1 MRMTYFPSR
10 IKRITAFFLSST
22 IYLGLVVNM
31 FGQQPAAT
39 PEPPPK
45 PVLKA
50 SLHRGLENA
59 ASLNPFFQQL
69 DRVKRKINIEPLR
82 IAHFGDSH
90 VAADLLTAYIRRHF
104 QADFGNGG
112 DGLLIAKNPF
122 STPRR
127 GVEMGTSG
135 GWVVDGIGK
144 GAGNDG
150 AYGMAGISITAEKKD
165 ERIWV
170 EAMTNHFDVYVL
182 KSPGA
187 ATIDVSVDGASV
199 LAQPVSLN
207 SAQTSVEVIP
217 YDTPMVGRHRLE
229 VRTLTSG
236 RARILGIASEQIEPG
251 AGVCYDV
258 LGING
263 ARASR
268 VLGWNERVLCDT
280 LNKRSPD
287 LIIVAYGT
295 NEVTDKDWNVASY
308 SAMFAGILKMFK
320 RAAPKASIIVFGPPD
335 RADNAD
341 ATSRM
346 PAMLEAQR
354 KAAKEAGAAFWC
366 SYDAMGGPGA
376 MDNWASLGLGQGD
389 HVHLTKDGY
398 QRIADMFY
406 EDVKRAYTEWKSHAP
421 TRTRRAGE

>member
-1 MRMTYFPSR
+1 MNYFPSR
-10 IKRITAFFLSST
+10 TKRFTAFILSST
-22 IYLGLVVNM
+22 IYLGFTVSV
-31 FGQQPAAT
+31 FAQQAPAT
-39 PEPPPK
+39 PTEPPK

-50 SLHRGLENA
+50 SVHRGLENPA
-59 ASLNPFFQQL
+59 ALNTFFAQL

-127 GVEMGTSG
+127 GVDMGTSG

-170 EAMTNHFDVYVL
+170 EATTNHFDVYVL
-182 KSPGA
+182 KGPGS
-187 ATIDVSVDGASV
+187 ATIDVSVDGVSV
-199 LAQPVSLN
+199 LDRPMNLS
-207 SAQTSVEVIP
+207 SEKTSVEVIP
-217 YDTPMVGRHRLE
+217 YDTPLVGRHRLE
-229 VRTLTSG
+229 LRTVTPG

-268 VLGWNERVLCDT
+268 VLGWNDRVLCDT
-280 LNKRSPD
+280 LSKRSPD

-295 NEVTDKDWNVASY
+295 NEVTDKDWNIASY

-335 RADNAD
+335 RADNTD

-346 PAMLEAQR
+346 PDMLAAQR

-366 SYDAMGGPGA
+366 SYDAMGGAGA
-376 MDNWASLGLGQGD
+376 MDNWVSNHLGQPD

-398 QRIADMFY
+398 QRIGDMFY
-406 EDVKRAYTEWKSHAP
+406 EDVKKAYLEWKTRAP
-421 TRTRRAGE
+421 TRTRRAG

>member
-1 MRMTYFPSR
+1 MLMIYLPSR
-10 IKRITAFFLSST
+10 FRRLITVVLGFT
-22 IYLGLVVNM
+22 ISFGIIANAS
-31 FGQQPAAT
+31 GQQTPTAIVTPA
-39 PEPPPK
+39 K
-45 PVLKA
+45 PALKA
-50 SLHRGLENA
+50 STHRGLDNPA
-59 ASLNPFFQQL
+59 FLNPFFQQL
-69 DRVKRKINIEPLR
+69 DRVKRKVNMEPLR

-127 GVEMGTSG
+127 GVEMGTSS

-170 EAMTNHFDVYVL
+170 EATTNHFDVYVL
-182 KSPGA
+182 KGPGA
-187 ATIDVSVDGASV
+187 ATIDVTVDGVSV
-199 LAQPVSLN
+199 LDRPVSLN
-207 SAQTSVEVIP
+207 AAQTSVEVIP
-217 YDTPMVGRHRLE
+217 YDTPLVGRHRLE
-229 VRTLTSG
+229 VRTVTPG

-280 LNKRSPD
+280 LAKRSPD

-295 NEVTDKDWNVASY
+295 NEVTDKDWSVASY

-335 RADNAD
+335 RADNTD
-341 ATSRM
+341 ATTRM
-346 PAMLEAQR
+346 PAMIEAQR

-366 SYDAMGGPGA
+366 SYEAMGGAGA
-376 MDNWASLGLGQGD
+376 MDNWASNGLGQGD
-389 HVHLTKDGY
+389 RVHLTKDGY
-398 QRIADMFY
+398 QKMGDMFY
-406 EDVKRAYTEWKSHAP
+406 EDVKRAYLEWKSRAP
-421 TRTRRAGE
+421 TRTRRAG